1 MALGSMNLR
10 VSKQDFLDRIALIEQ
25 RMNVLQDVIERYG
38 RAKEN
43 IDQFMDGDD
52 SNVDA
57 MLERIDVNVRAAK
70 KAHAALN
77 ESKLSLQE
85 TVDQME
91 GMGKEVKETIS
102 AGIEASLNTV
112 ESVIKISSVL

>member
-1 MALGSMNLR
+1 MALGSLNLR
-10 VSKQDFLDRIALIEQ
+10 VSKQDFINRIELIEM

-38 RAKEN
+38 RAREN
-43 IDQFMDGDD
+43 LDQFMDSDD

-57 MLERIDVNVRAAK
+57 MIERIEVNVKAAK

-91 GMGKEVKETIS
+91 NMGKEVKETIS
-102 AGIEASLNTV
+102 AGIEATMSTV
-112 ESVIKISSVL
+112 EAAIKINSVL